1 MVCVYCGGQTAVVNS
16 RPQKRNNQVWRR
28 RKCLRC
34 AALITTIEVADYSTN
49 LLVETS
55 SGFKPFLADKLY
67 TEVLLAVE
75 HRKNCYSEARELTN
89 TIIKQLLS
97 ETGRPVFTSKQ
108 ISAKTLQVL
117 ARFDKRAWHR
127 YSAERSSL

>member
-34 AALITTIEVADYSTN
+34 AALITTTEVADYSTN

-75 HRKNCYSEARELTN
+75 HRKNCYNEARELTN